1 MNVSITLEQQLLII
15 LPYAVTI
22 DTMREWEKGP
32 ILNLVLLKGYPFQ
45 GR

>member
-15 LPYAVTI
+15 LLYAMTT

-32 ILNLVLLKGYPFQ
+32 ISNLVLVKGYTFQ